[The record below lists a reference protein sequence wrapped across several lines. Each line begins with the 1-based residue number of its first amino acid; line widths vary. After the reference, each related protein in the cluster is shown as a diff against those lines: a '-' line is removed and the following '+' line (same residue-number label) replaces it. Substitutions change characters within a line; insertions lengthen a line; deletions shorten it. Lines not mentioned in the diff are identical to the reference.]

1 MTQGSNITVIS
12 ICFHENGGIIHAYSP
27 DLPGLHVCGKR
38 RETVLADVPEV
49 IRMLY
54 KLNDGV
60 EVTVKMAATAQ
71 FKRPKPTR
79 QTGPVRFLAAP
90 EDRRVAA

>member
-12 ICFHENGGIIHAYSP
+12 ICFHENGGIVHAYSP
-27 DLPGLHVCGKR
+27 DLPGLHVCGKK

-49 IRMLY
+49 IKMLY

-60 EVTVKMAATAQ
+60 DVQVKMASNAQ
-71 FKRPKPTR
+71 FKKPKPSR
-79 QTGPVRFLAAP
+79 QAGPVRFLAAQ
-90 EDRRVAA
+90 EERRVPA